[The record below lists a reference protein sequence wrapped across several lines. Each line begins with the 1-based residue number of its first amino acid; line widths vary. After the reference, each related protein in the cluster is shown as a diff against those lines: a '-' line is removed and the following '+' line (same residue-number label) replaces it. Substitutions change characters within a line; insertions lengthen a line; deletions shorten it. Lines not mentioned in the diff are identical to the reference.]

1 MGFPTRK
8 DAIKTEEKGLNIL
21 EGKMVKIYSKMF
33 YTGMLAYNP
42 FINEDEALK
51 LMDKYSEEGG
61 DVDEVVTFLTGEYQ
75 NFLKP
80 QESKKKTKKKAQI
93 ITE

>member
-1 MGFPTRK
+1 
-8 DAIKTEEKGLNIL
+8 
-21 EGKMVKIYSKMF
+21 MF

-42 FINEDEALK
+42 FITEDEALK

-80 QESKKKTKKKAQI
+80 QESDKKAKKKAQI